1 MLFTDKYWWFVVV
14 YFQSMYYCWFTP
26 ILQCIAD
33 FTHIFDCCPLSVP
46 VLYNVLLI
54 PGSVLV
60 CSSAVMCSHQT
71 SLISL
76 HHTSPLSSWQEK
88 NSCLFCNIFLIYLKS
103 QCFCF
108 VTYFYTHVLRFIIKD
123 FNLCYFCC
131 VSLLIKKKLMF
142 CGYFENWLLS
152 KYKNS
157 NVFRLK
163 NSDVSGSYQKVNWLN
178 QLFYEYKFS
187 TYRIHFYN

>member
-1 MLFTDKYWWFVVV
+1 MTNTNLLLILLLYCLMLSTFSSCTIQCTADSWQCVGKRQRRDV
-14 YFQSMYYCWFTP
+14 FTP
-26 ILQCIAD
+26 NL
-33 FTHIFDCCPLSVP
+33 
-46 VLYNVLLI
+46 
-54 PGSVLV
+54 
-60 CSSAVMCSHQT
+60 

-157 NVFRLK
+157 NGFRLK

-178 QLFYEYKFS
+178 PLFYKYKFR